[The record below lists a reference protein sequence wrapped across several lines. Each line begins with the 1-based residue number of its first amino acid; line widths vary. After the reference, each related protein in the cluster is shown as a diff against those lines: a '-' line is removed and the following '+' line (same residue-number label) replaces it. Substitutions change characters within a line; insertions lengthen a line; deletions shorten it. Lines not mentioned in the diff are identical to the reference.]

1 MGSNDSPDQGRR
13 SHAQAAFL
21 QPLGA
26 AGRTARATTV
36 LAMVALVTVVGTASA
51 ANRKVGGKKATA
63 SALQAPTPPPPP
75 AAPEFRSYDGSG
87 NNQAHPD

>member
-1 MGSNDSPDQGRR
+1 MDSNDSPEQGRR

-21 QPLGA
+21 HQPGA

-51 ANRKVGGKKATA
+51 F
-63 SALQAPTPPPPP
+63 QAPTPPPPP
-75 AAPEFRSYDGSG
+75 PAPEFRSYDGAG
-87 NNQAHPD
+87 NNRAHPAAKTLKL